1 LPGRTR
7 STHGRASNDFHVCY
21 RQAAQSRITEQFST
35 ILVKGCQSGRSH
47 DAVIRVYDEAGDVIE
62 MHEEVSSDSPTEE
75 LLCKNE
81 AISAL
86 PVTDCT
92 KPQVLAF
99 YSGGVRWI

>member
-1 LPGRTR
+1 MEPD
-7 STHGRASNDFHVCY
+7 AISNAIGYARFY
-21 RQAAQSRITEQFST
+21 S
-35 ILVKGCQSGRSH
+35 RSH

-62 MHEEVSSDSPTEE
+62 MDEEVSSDSPTEE
-75 LLCKNE
+75 LLCKSLCENE